1 MGVVGTISFLSS
13 AIIIRQDSYG
23 VRSAFVAAEGAD
35 GAEKLEG
42 IQSYGSKY
50 SCYSNASY

>member
-1 MGVVGTISFLSS
+1 VGVVGTIFFLSS
-13 AIIIRQDSYG
+13 AIIRQDSYG